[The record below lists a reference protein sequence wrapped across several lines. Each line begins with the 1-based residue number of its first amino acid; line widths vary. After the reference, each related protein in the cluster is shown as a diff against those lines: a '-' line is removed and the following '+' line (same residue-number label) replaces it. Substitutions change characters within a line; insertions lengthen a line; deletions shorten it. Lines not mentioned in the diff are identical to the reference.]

1 MKLKDIF
8 NKKVRDE
15 KKKYN
20 FYNLPSYVITSEF
33 LEFFPDEEIR
43 NQIYSTVDQDQNL
56 NFTTK
61 ENYNTLI
68 ELCKI
73 NKNFGI
79 GAAKRYY
86 VVCKEELEKFE
97 ELNKYG
103 FDFDMC
109 ELCGKKLLK
118 YKDKYGNI
126 VMPYLKKDYNLYGE
140 LLNDFNND
148 MDLKWCLENPSEF
161 YFIHKVSDYHIRE
174 FMKKNINEG
183 RFDDYKKIKEL
194 VKNGYDLYILE
205 MLKYY
210 NFNDEIIGLLD
221 NKKIKSEEDILIIS
235 SQNMDKRNIFDLK
248 CDYEINKYLNENSI
262 ERAID
267 ILNEK
272 YFVSRFKEKIENI
285 FENLKEMGINDFL
298 KEMYNKFKEL
308 NSKKT
313 KEEVITFINQND
325 GVLDRFKFDFE
336 IGRYLNKDLNKV
348 AFNPKDYNYTIKDGV
363 KIIDFDNNDLSTFNM
378 MVHVISDRSKEVSG
392 LNGKFSLILPEHP
405 ELWVDRS
412 EVHSDTLSC
421 SMISEYHMKFFGN
434 ANKANIILGF
444 SDFDSDSIIMIHSG
458 DAGTNMKGSGK
469 VYDYKTDYASLF
481 NSSTNTFP
489 SKILAGKESINWY
502 NHGSDSYNEIAI
514 GRNIN
519 GVSKRP
525 SYILTLTN
533 FLLPKANKPMDET
546 AIKWAKYYDIPIVQ
560 LDGKKLYKSAQKRLD
575 EFVSNFENKVITER
589 DFNELLKIRKIIEI
603 TSGKATNV
611 YQMLVNVIDKNMKIG
626 NIESMSETLQII
638 QNYGDL
644 ISNDIE
650 INGNPEIYAE
660 NIALYEQ
667 RKSVIDEKIEILNK
681 MKTSLENNDSYSETS
696 GFKM

>member
-15 KKKYN
+15 KKKYKN
-20 FYNLPSYVITSEF
+20 YNLQDYVITSEF
-33 LEFFPDEEIR
+33 LEFFPDEVIR
-43 NQIYSTVDQDQNL
+43 EHIYSSKGSISD
-56 NFTTK
+56 FITK

-73 NKNFGI
+73 NKDFGVE
-79 GAAKRYY
+79 AVKSNYE
-86 VVCKEELEKFE
+86 VSKENLEDLK

-103 FDFDMC
+103 FDFYMC
-109 ELCGKKLLK
+109 KEYGNELLK
-118 YKDKYGNI
+118 YKDKYGDI
-126 VMPYLKKDYNLYGE
+126 VMPYLKKNYNLYSK
-140 LLNDFNND
+140 LLKKFNGD
-148 MDLKWCLENPSEF
+148 IDLKWCLENPSEF
-161 YFIHKVSDYHIRE
+161 YFIHENSSSYE
-174 FMKKNINEG
+174 KKLKKIINE
-183 RFDDYKKIKEL
+183 RKYDNYKN
-194 VKNGYDLYILE
+194 VKKLIEQDYDLYILE
-205 MLKYY
+205 MLEYY
-210 NFNDEIIGLLD
+210 NFDDEIINLLD
-221 NKKIKSEEDILIIS
+221 SKKIKTEIDILRIS
-235 SQNMDKRNIFDLK
+235 SQNMDERNIFDLK
-248 CDYEINKYLNENSI
+248 CDYEINKCLNENNI
-262 ERAID
+262 ERAIV

-272 YFVSRFKEKIENI
+272 YFVSRFKEEIEKI
-285 FENLKEMGINDFL
+285 FENLKEMEITDFL
-298 KEMYNKFKEL
+298 KEMYNKFKEMNNL
-308 NSKKT
+308 KT
-313 KEEVITFINQND
+313 KEEIISFINQND

-336 IGRYLNKDLNKV
+336 LGKYLNKDLNKV

-405 ELWVDRS
+405 ELWIDRS

-444 SDFDSDSIIMIHSG
+444 SDFDSDSIIMIHPG

-489 SKILAGKESINWY
+489 SKILDGKESINWV
-502 NHGSDSYNEIAI
+502 NHGCDSYNEIAI
-514 GRNIN
+514 GRNT
-519 GVSKRP
+519 KRP

-533 FLLPKANKPMDET
+533 FPFYENNKPIDET
-546 AIKWAKYYDIPIVQ
+546 AVKWAKFYDIPIVQ
-560 LDGKKLYKSAQKRLD
+560 LDGKKLYMSAQKRLD

-589 DFNELLKIRKIIEI
+589 DFNELLKIRKTIEI
-603 TSGKATNV
+603 TSGKATNM
-611 YQMLVNVIDKNMKIG
+611 YDILVNVIDKNTKI
-626 NIESMSETLQII
+626 NSIESINETLQII
-638 QNYGDL
+638 QKYGDL
-644 ISNDIE
+644 ISNDI
-650 INGNPEIYAE
+650 IIKGNPKIYAE

-667 RKSVIDEKIEILNK
+667 RKSVINEKIEILNK